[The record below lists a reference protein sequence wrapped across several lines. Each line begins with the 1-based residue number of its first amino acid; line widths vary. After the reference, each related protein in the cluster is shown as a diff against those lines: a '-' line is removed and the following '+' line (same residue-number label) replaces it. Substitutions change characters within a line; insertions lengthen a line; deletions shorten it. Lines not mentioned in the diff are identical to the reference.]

1 MGMKPQHALRLLLLL
16 AAALIVL
23 GCASIVRPS
32 KAATQ
37 SSLSIVEQYLAALN
51 RRDLLMLTAYVT
63 PDVEWYSTIDGKRLQ
78 EVASRAELAQMLTRY
93 FAEHQ
98 RTKWVIEQSSVAAN
112 FLAVTE
118 RSEWDEG
125 EGIRSRTSLCVYEL
139 QDGRIRRM
147 TYFLAVP

>member
-1 MGMKPQHALRLLLLL
+1 MGMKPWHALRLLILLVGVM
-16 AAALIVL
+16 IVL
-23 GCASIVRPS
+23 GCASTVRQS

-51 RRDLLMLTAYVT
+51 RRDLLMLTAYVA

-78 EVASRAELAQMLTRY
+78 EVAGRSELAQMLTRY
-93 FAEHQ
+93 FAQHQ
-98 RTKWVIEQSSVAAN
+98 RTHWVIEQSSVAEN
-112 FLAVTE
+112 VLAVTE

-125 EGIRSRTSLCVYEL
+125 EGTRSRTSLCVYEL

-147 TYFLAVP
+147 TYFLVAQ